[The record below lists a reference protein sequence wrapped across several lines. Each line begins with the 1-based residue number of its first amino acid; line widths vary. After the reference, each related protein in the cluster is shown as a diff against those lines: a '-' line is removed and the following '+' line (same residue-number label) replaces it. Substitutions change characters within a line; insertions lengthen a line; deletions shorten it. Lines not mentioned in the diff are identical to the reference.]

1 MKKLSTDT
9 IRCWQRKYDLLHELL
24 NVLIGDSGMIL
35 KYTKTK
41 TFSKVILTGLEAFS
55 NLHESH
61 LDFVLLFVIKHYWDE
76 FIHCNLN

>member
-1 MKKLSTDT
+1 
-9 IRCWQRKYDLLHELL
+9 
-24 NVLIGDSGMIL
+24 MIL

-76 FIHCNLN
+76 FIHCNLNES

>member
-1 MKKLSTDT
+1 MIYYMSYWMYWLETQFSSGT
-9 IRCWQRKYDLLHELL
+9 
-24 NVLIGDSGMIL
+24 GMIL